1 VLGWIEALSLDPYGV
16 RVFTVGLY
24 RGEMKQ
30 YYLSLMEEF
39 PVMKTFAEEHLD
51 FARNL
56 GNY

>member
-1 VLGWIEALSLDPYGV
+1 M

-30 YYLSLMEEF
+30 HYLNLMEEF
-39 PVMKTFAEEHLD
+39 PVMKTFADEHLD

-56 GNY
+56 GDY